1 MPLSGKGMLVTMM
14 DVDPAEELDFNDWY
28 DKEHLAERVEIEG
41 FSEARR
47 YIAHDAEPKYLNLY
61 TTLTFDVLTS
71 PQYAH
76 ALQNQTER
84 SLHHIER
91 FQNDSRA
98 IAHITAS
105 HGQGRGSVVFF
116 AAIRPGQE
124 NRDTLRSALSDT
136 LAALVSENDII
147 STHLLE
153 SDPELSKPLTVD
165 TPPPNAHNWYV
176 VIDATSL
183 DSVTKQG
190 ENFLNQLKQIPEATL
205 VYSGTYRLM
214 WDLAKNEL

>member
-41 FSEARR
+41 FTEARR
-47 YIAHDAEPKYLNLY
+47 YIAHDAKPKYLNLY

-76 ALQNQTER
+76 ALQNQTKR

-116 AAIRPGQE
+116 AAIRPDKEKQE
-124 NRDTLRSALSDT
+124 ELRAALDEA
-136 LAALVSENDII
+136 LAALIGEHDII
-147 STHLLE
+147 SAHLLE

-165 TPPPNAHNWYV
+165 TPPPSAHNWYL
-176 VIDATSL
+176 VIDAT
-183 DSVTKQG
+183 DMDAVTKQG
-190 ENFLNQLKQIPEATL
+190 QSFISNVKEMPGATL

>member
-1 MPLSGKGMLVTMM
+1 
-14 DVDPAEELDFNDWY
+14 
-28 DKEHLAERVEIEG
+28 
-41 FSEARR
+41 
-47 YIAHDAEPKYLNLY
+47 
-61 TTLTFDVLTS
+61 
-71 PQYAH
+71 
-76 ALQNQTER
+76 R

-136 LAALVSENDII
+136 LAALISENDII

-165 TPPPNAHNWYV
+165 TPPPSAHNWYV

-183 DSVTKQG
+183 DSVTKKSD
-190 ENFLNQLKQIPEATL
+190 NFLDQLKQIPEATL